1 MKTNN
6 ALFHKGAYK
15 DAMKQLSLPMFLAT
29 FLLIVAHLFLALYA
43 DNCESTTFSG
53 FRTVSFQ
60 LMSIPMSLV
69 FLVVAPA
76 MVLYLSQYMMKRSA
90 SDLYNAF
97 PVRKESL
104 VFSNLM
110 SVLTCSVIMLVTGTI
125 LTEILVAFSK
135 HLSFGNANDWYMVL
149 PAYVAAVIYMSGA
162 MYLALAITGNV
173 TSTFIAFMMLVFIPR
188 LSVTIWAVLVE
199 TANHTISYSL
209 TDTILDEKLNVVI
222 GLFSGP
228 IFHDSF
234 QNIQIKSIVFTLMLG
249 LIYCIIAL
257 IAHKKRPAEA
267 AGYSAI
273 SEKWQAILRTVLACF
288 VSILPVI
295 FISNNEDGSREPE
308 TIYAVIMLYVLTV
321 LVYFGYEIFTTRK
334 LKASLKKAP
343 GLLAV
348 LAFNLVFIFS
358 IKAGQSAIAND
369 FPDSE
374 KAGDI
379 SICLDTQR
387 YFKHH
392 GLEDYYAFKMNEY
405 MIKDPAVRDMIC
417 ESMKAFQKYT
427 VLALSGKGSLNGSEI
442 EKFYNEIY
450 IEDKNDMNNMIRI
463 EVRVSGGTAFKNREI
478 EIPVKLWRQLL
489 TKLETDAS
497 FKAIF
502 TSPIPESDIAEIR
515 TSHNAISSALG
526 YEEYADLVQ
535 DYSEN
540 DFSSIVEMLTSI
552 ADVFDYPSYE
562 ITTKEGLSQTVMIT
576 PNTPK
581 SYMDHLKQHSD
592 KMLLSE
598 KLKAMADKTPYSDKS
613 GEGYIRKALLIRF
626 FNVADGEEYREFTA
640 FTDPLPGASMT
651 WSIYTSTDERDD
663 NRWEEDVRTRE
674 NITSLNDMILKQ
686 QDTEVSDMNAPYM
699 KVEYRVYYDDMKN
712 IDIIEDSSAYLALDP
727 ATVEWVENVSKK

>member
-60 LMSIPMSLV
+60 LMSVPMSMV

-125 LTEILVAFSK
+125 FTEILVAFSK

-149 PAYVAAVIYMSGA
+149 PAYVAAVIYLSGA

-173 TSTFIAFMMLVFIPR
+173 TSTVIAFMMLVFIPR

-234 QNIQIKSIVFTLMLG
+234 QNIQIKSIIFTFMLG

-295 FISNNEDGSREPE
+295 FISNNEDGSTEPE

-343 GLLAV
+343 GLLV
-348 LAFNLVFIFS
+348 VLVFNIVYIFS

-369 FPDSE
+369 FPDPE

-379 SICLDTQR
+379 SICLDTSR

-417 ESMKAFQKYT
+417 GSMKAFQKYT
-427 VLALSGKGSLNGSEI
+427 ILALSGKGSL
-442 EKFYNEIY
+442 
-450 IEDKNDMNNMIRI
+450 
-463 EVRVSGGTAFKNREI
+463 
-478 EIPVKLWRQLL
+478 
-489 TKLETDAS
+489 
-497 FKAIF
+497 
-502 TSPIPESDIAEIR
+502 
-515 TSHNAISSALG
+515 
-526 YEEYADLVQ
+526 
-535 DYSEN
+535 
-540 DFSSIVEMLTSI
+540 
-552 ADVFDYPSYE
+552 
-562 ITTKEGLSQTVMIT
+562 
-576 PNTPK
+576 
-581 SYMDHLKQHSD
+581 
-592 KMLLSE
+592 
-598 KLKAMADKTPYSDKS
+598 
-613 GEGYIRKALLIRF
+613 
-626 FNVADGEEYREFTA
+626 
-640 FTDPLPGASMT
+640 
-651 WSIYTSTDERDD
+651 
-663 NRWEEDVRTRE
+663 
-674 NITSLNDMILKQ
+674 
-686 QDTEVSDMNAPYM
+686 
-699 KVEYRVYYDDMKN
+699 
-712 IDIIEDSSAYLALDP
+712 
-727 ATVEWVENVSKK
+727 